1 MWGIWI
7 DGLKLIYVDY
17 NEKKILDVKFDL
29 LLKKINIWKI
39 FICFEVNIYIIS
51 LMIEL
56 LLLMLFSCFC
66 VI

>member
-51 LMIEL
+51 LIIEL
-56 LLLMLFSCFC
+56 LLLMLFSFF
-66 VI
+66 V

>member
-17 NEKKILDVKFDL
+17 NEKKKLEVKFDL

>member
-17 NEKKILDVKFDL
+17 NEKKNLEVKFDL

-51 LMIEL
+51 LIIEL
-56 LLLMLFSCFC
+56 LLLMLFSFF
-66 VI
+66 V

>member
-51 LMIEL
+51 LIIEL
-56 LLLMLFSCFC
+56 LLLMLFSFFC

>member
-17 NEKKILDVKFDL
+17 NEKKKLEVKFDL
-29 LLKKINIWKI
+29 LFKKINIWKI

>member
-17 NEKKILDVKFDL
+17 NEKKKLEVKFDL

-39 FICFEVNIYIIS
+39 FICFDVNIYIIS